1 MTAKRRYSLL
11 ICLQAHPGTATYTVD
26 EYEHLDSVVN
36 MNTQV
41 TNIME
46 SMSKFMKAHP
56 EGVHLICFS
65 QGNLTLYALMDSSF
79 WFDTIN
85 LGWPIVYNEGSYVI
99 ISKQNQPM

>member
-1 MTAKRRYSLL
+1 MIRIEPLVLKTSNLRDCIVKCSVKLTYSPL

-65 QGNLTLYALMDSSF
+65 QGN
-79 WFDTIN
+79 
-85 LGWPIVYNEGSYVI
+85 
-99 ISKQNQPM
+99 